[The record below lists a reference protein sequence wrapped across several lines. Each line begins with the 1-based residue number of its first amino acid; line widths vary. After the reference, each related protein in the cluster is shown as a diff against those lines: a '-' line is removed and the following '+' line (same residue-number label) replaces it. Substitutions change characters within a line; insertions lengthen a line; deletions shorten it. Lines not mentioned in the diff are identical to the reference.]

1 MQAFK
6 VWTEQ
11 RVVMAVVRGGWNE
24 RTARDYAEA
33 FQQAAAPLSGADWA
47 HLVYLDDWVL
57 GVPEIEPVIRDLV
70 AWCQQRRLR
79 YVAHVYSPNMVK
91 QYQLERMISTQ
102 NGGFEK
108 RVYADE
114 PAAFAWL
121 AARGFSTNSQR
132 FILQSA

>member
-1 MQAFK
+1 MRAFK

-24 RTARDYAEA
+24 RVALDYAEA
-33 FQQAAAPLSGADWA
+33 FRQAAPLAGADWA

-70 AWCQQRRLR
+70 AWCQQRQLR
-79 YVAHVYSPNMVK
+79 YVAQIYSPNMVK

-102 NGGFEK
+102 NGGFDK

-114 PAAFAWL
+114 AAAFGWL
-121 AARGFSTNSQR
+121 AAQGFVTDSSR